1 MSPASQSRQQLR
13 SEELQELAI
22 SGPFSGVQS
31 ELSLT
36 EIEPYCFS
44 DTNNIIFRQGVAT
57 VRPGYSALPS
67 PDGVNPILGIA
78 DFFDVV
84 GAHHQVAMTTTKLWS
99 WNSGTQT
106 WT

>member
-22 SGPFSGVQS
+22 SGPFGGVQS

-36 EIEPYCFS
+36 EIEPYGFS
-44 DTNNIIFRQGVAT
+44 DTKNIIFRNGVAT

-67 PDGVNPILGIA
+67 PDGVNAILDIA
-78 DFFDVV
+78 DLFAFV
-84 GAHHQVAMTTTKLWS
+84 GAHHQVAMTTTKLCD
-99 WNSGTQT
+99 WNSGKQT
-106 WT
+106 